1 MIHWK
6 KQYNL
11 FVQVSAF
18 SIVLFSCDVARPYT
32 TSQTVPDSLY
42 GETGADSSK
51 NMAVLSWKEIFKDP
65 LLQDL
70 ITEGIANNLDLKTAT
85 ANLKAAEANFVQS
98 KQVFLPSLSGNA
110 SAGAYNASSSQVS
123 ASQIYQ
129 LYALS
134 SWQVDIW
141 GKLKSTKRSMYAT
154 YLASEAYR
162 QAVQTQLVANIAV
175 TYYQLL
181 AYDEQLNI
189 VQQSLDVYSKD
200 TETMKILKNSN
211 VVTGAAVVQSAANY
225 YAVKS
230 TVPDIKNNIR
240 QSENTMA
247 LLLGRTPGPVKRDAI
262 FNEQVYSEL
271 SVGVPAQLLA
281 NRPDVK
287 EAELQLRSNFEQI
300 NVARTAFYPA
310 LTITGQAGL
319 YATQLNSFFNA
330 GAFFA
335 NIVGG
340 LVQPIFNN
348 GLNKQKLKVTQAN
361 YEAAEYNYS
370 KVLLTAGQ
378 EVSNALYQYQMVDEK
393 FSSRKEQIE
402 NLEKAVY
409 FTKELLKYT
418 SATNYTDVLTSEQ
431 SLLSA
436 RQSALTDK
444 LQQLQAVVNLYAALG
459 GGWK

>member
-1 MIHWK
+1 MIIRK
-6 KQYNL
+6 KEYKL
-11 FVQVSAF
+11 FLHIIGVS
-18 SIVLFSCDVARPYT
+18 VLLFSCNVTQPYT
-32 TSQTVPDSLY
+32 NNETVSDHLY
-42 GETGADSSK
+42 GETAADK
-51 NMAVLSWKEIFKDP
+51 NNNIATLSWKEIFKDP

-70 ITEGIANNLDLKTAT
+70 ISEGIANNLDLKTAA
-85 ANLKAAEANFVQS
+85 ANLKAAEANFIQT
-98 KQVFLPSLSGNA
+98 KQAFLPSLSGNA
-110 SAGAYNASSSQVS
+110 SAGAYDPSSSQAS

-134 SWQVDIW
+134 SWQIDIW

-200 TETMKILKNSN
+200 TETMKVLKNSN

-240 QSENTMA
+240 QAENTLS
-247 LLLGRTPGPVKRDAI
+247 LLLGRTPGPIQRDSL

-271 SVGVPAQLLA
+271 SVGLPAQLLA
-281 NRPDVK
+281 NRPDVR

-340 LVQPIFNN
+340 LAQPIFNN
-348 GLNKQKLKVTQAN
+348 GLNKQKLKVAQAN
-361 YEAAEYNYS
+361 YEAAQYNYS

-393 FSSRKEQIE
+393 ASSRKEQIA

-436 RQSALTDK
+436 RQSAVTDK